1 MDLDSLPGFDK
12 LPSKKPAGGSG
23 GRKGKKPIIA
33 EIKLSRHMSGAKAGE
48 VAGNA
53 YYAICNEYQE
63 NEAFKRLAKKVLKEE
78 AKWFS
83 AWSKMAVRCPT
94 GPLATKMHNAVMNAL
109 DLPPYEHEKIA
120 KPSVT
125 LATSE
130 LQFETRRDG
139 LLPPSIMVVG
149 NVYAFKEFMKERFPE
164 GLRYLDLI
172 FKGGTDVKTA
182 WVLEVSAQTER
193 TGTLADFLRSLGIKV
208 TEVDLDEDEDDDDD
222 EPDDEGLID
231 DEAAVSDDDGE
242 MDREV
247 RRVQRN
253 DDPADDTF

>member
-1 MDLDSLPGFDK
+1 VT
-12 LPSKKPAGGSG
+12 
-23 GRKGKKPIIA
+23 
-33 EIKLSRHMSGAKAGE
+33 AKH
-48 VAGNA
+48 VN
-53 YYAICNEYQE
+53 
-63 NEAFKRLAKKVLKEE
+63 K
-78 AKWFS
+78 
-83 AWSKMAVRCPT
+83 T
-94 GPLATKMHNAVMNAL
+94 L
-109 DLPPYEHEKIA
+109 DLTPYEHEKIA

-164 GLRYLDLI
+164 GLRYVDLI

-193 TGTLADFLRSLGIKV
+193 TGTLADFLRSLGVKV
-208 TEVDLDEDEDDDDD
+208 TEVDLDDDDDD
-222 EPDDEGLID
+222 DDEDNEPDDEGLID

-242 MDREV
+242 MD
-247 RRVQRN
+247 
-253 DDPADDTF
+253 